1 MTSRNK
7 KRLGIA
13 VGAIAIIGGLIY
25 FGRRKNQLAGWAS
38 MGLVRPKYRH
48 VTKRSAPA
56 PLVGSFESG
65 GMRTEHRRS
74 AEMPIEERVASIQ
87 DLVYKGVQ
95 DPQMRKLALGIT
107 QHCPERDGLCEAKAV
122 YDYVKGRVRYTGDIA
137 PVKFGRNGPVEGID
151 LFQSPKR
158 TIEFRG
164 GDCDDHSGLAATLL
178 ALNGITPR
186 LRVTAESRYGED
198 GHIYAIAGMPKNA
211 PTKWLALDS
220 TLPGSGNFGVEM
232 PSGRITDFDA

>member
-13 VGAIAIIGGLIY
+13 VGAIAIIGGLVY
-25 FGRRKNQLAGWAS
+25 FGRRQRQLAGL
-38 MGLVRPKYRH
+38 GLFKPKYRL
-48 VTKRSAPA
+48 VTKRYSPA
-56 PLVGSFESG
+56 PLVGSTESG

-74 AEMPIEERVASIQ
+74 ALMPIEERVASIQ

-107 QHCPERDGLCEAKAV
+107 QHCPERDGTCEAKAV

-158 TIEFRG
+158 TNEFRG
-164 GDCDDHSGLAATLL
+164 GDCDDHSALSATLL

-186 LRVTAESRYGED
+186 LRVVAETRRGED
-198 GHIYAIAGMPKNA
+198 SHIYAVAGLPKVA

-220 TLPGSGNFGVEM
+220 TLPGKNNFGVEM
-232 PSGRITDFDA
+232 PVGRITDFDA

>member
-1 MTSRNK
+1 MTRRNR
-7 KRLGIA
+7 KRLT
-13 VGAIAIIGGLIY
+13 IAIGAAALIGGLVY
-25 FGRRKNQLAGWAS
+25 FGRRKQQLAGLG
-38 MGLVRPKYRH
+38 MFNKPKYRL
-48 VTKRSAPA
+48 VTRRYDPA
-56 PLVGSFESG
+56 PLVGSTESG

-74 AEMPIEERVASIQ
+74 ATMPLEERVASIQ

-107 QHCPERDGLCEAKAV
+107 HHCPERDGMCEAKAV
-122 YDYVKGRVRYTGDIA
+122 YDYVKGRIRYTGDIA
-137 PVKFGRNGPVEGID
+137 EVKFGRNGPVEGID

-158 TIEFRG
+158 TNEFMG

-186 LRVTAESRYGED
+186 LRVTAETRNGED
-198 GHIYAIAGMPKNA
+198 SHIYAVAGLPKTA

-220 TLPGSGNFGVEM
+220 TLPGKNNFGVEM
-232 PSGRITDFDA
+232 PRGRTTDFPA